1 MATLFEGNEPMAYSR
16 RILLVEDDSVIAL
29 GESTLLRRSGYEVL
43 VASSGE
49 SAVDMAIEDSGI
61 GLVLMDY
68 HLGPGIDGLE
78 AARRILDHRRVPML
92 FLTAAND
99 RAITEGSKALT
110 GRPLLP
116 KHLASESIIEAVKS
130 ALGD

>member
-1 MATLFEGNEPMAYSR
+1 MPNSR

-29 GESTLLRRSGYEVL
+29 GESTLIRRSGYEVL
-43 VASSGE
+43 VAPTGE
-49 SAVDMAIEDSGI
+49 KAVDMAMEDSGI

-78 AARRILDHRRVPML
+78 AARRILSRRRIPML

-99 RAITEGSKALT
+99 SVIREGSRSLT
-110 GRPLLP
+110 GKDLLS
-116 KHLASESIIEAVKS
+116 KNMDSASILEAIKS
-130 ALGD
+130 AFGD

>member
-1 MATLFEGNEPMAYSR
+1 MPISR
-16 RILLVEDDSVIAL
+16 RILLVEDDTVIAL
-29 GESTLLRRSGYEVL
+29 GESALMRRSGYEVL
-43 VASSGE
+43 VAHTGE
-49 SAVDMAIEDSGI
+49 LAVDMAMEDSGI

-78 AARRILDHRRVPML
+78 AARRILRHRRVPML

-99 RAITEGSKALT
+99 SVIREGSRSLT
-110 GRPLLP
+110 GKELLS
-116 KHLASESIIEAVKS
+116 KNLSSESILEAIRS